1 MARLAPFSVVLVS
14 AVILAS
20 AISVPPFDTSALAQ
34 QKPKAAQAARKP
46 ASGDPMA
53 QRMRQLEEQIVDL
66 QVVIGTLQSLVK
78 SQGGAGGQA
87 SAAMPQSSNPT
98 VAGNPL
104 TSGAGATS
112 DLVGRV
118 EVIETQI
125 SALTGQISQ
134 LTTQIAD
141 LQARLGATTPST
153 QPGLAPRGQLG
164 QPPTTAPRPQA
175 QQQGF
180 GSLNVRPGQTQPGAI
195 PRVQPQAPA
204 SSAGPGQ
211 VRPQPSVQAAR
222 PPAGQSVAASTNG
235 DANAAYLAAYGHL
248 QRRDYR
254 AAESGFRQFLASF
267 PDDANA
273 ANAQYWLGETYF
285 VQGQYR
291 KAANAFLKGYRKNRS
306 GSTAPDSLLKLG
318 MALHQLGEKDA
329 SCATLSELTN
339 KFPAAPPTIKQR
351 AAAERRRV
359 GC

>member
-1 MARLAPFSVVLVS
+1 MARLSAFSIVLVS
-14 AVILAS
+14 GAFLSLAAGGPS
-20 AISVPPFDTSALAQ
+20 FHIGALAQ
-34 QKPKAAQAARKP
+34 QTPKAAQNKP
-46 ASGDPMA
+46 ESGDPMA

-78 SQGGAGGQA
+78 SQGAAGSQGGGPVPLA
-87 SAAMPQSSNPT
+87 SDPA

-104 TSGAGATS
+104 ASGAGATS
-112 DLVGRV
+112 DVVARV
-118 EVIETQI
+118 EVMETQI
-125 SALTGQISQ
+125 SALTGQIGQ
-134 LTTQIAD
+134 LTTQLAD
-141 LQARLGATTPST
+141 LQARLGAAAPSA
-153 QPGLAPRGQLG
+153 QPGLAPEGQLG
-164 QPPTTAPRPQA
+164 QLPATEARPQA
-175 QQQGF
+175 QPQGF
-180 GSLNVRPGQTQPGAI
+180 GTLNVRPGQAQPGAI
-195 PRVQPQAPA
+195 PRVEPQAQAP
-204 SSAGPGQ
+204 SVRPGQ
-211 VRPQPSVQAAR
+211 LPPQPPAQATR
-222 PPAGQSVAASTNG
+222 PPAGQRVAVSTDS
-235 DANAAYLAAYGHL
+235 DANTAYLAAYGHL

-254 AAESGFRQFLASF
+254 AAESGFRQFLTTF

-291 KAANAFLKGYRKNRS
+291 KAANAFLKGYQKNRS

-329 SCATLSELTN
+329 SCATLSELTS